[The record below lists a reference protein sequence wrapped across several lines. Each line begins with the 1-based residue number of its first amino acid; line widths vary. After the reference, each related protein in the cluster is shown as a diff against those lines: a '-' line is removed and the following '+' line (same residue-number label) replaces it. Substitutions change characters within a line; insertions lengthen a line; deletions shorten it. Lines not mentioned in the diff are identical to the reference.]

1 MRIVV
6 CDTGPVLHLQEAGVL
21 ELLGYM
27 GEILIPPA
35 VDQEVQ
41 SLRPEWAT
49 ARPPWLRVTPL
60 PDSLGPGVRQLR
72 DAAGLGP
79 GEAEAIVLARH
90 VRADWLLT
98 DDAGARV
105 LASTLGLEVHGSLG
119 VILWAAAAGRT
130 DLPGALA
137 GLDRLATSSLWVTP
151 AILAEAR
158 EALVRLLG

>member
-1 MRIVV
+1 LRIVV
-6 CDTGPVLHLQEAGVL
+6 CDTGPVLHLEEAGVL
-21 ELLGYM
+21 ELLGRM
-27 GEILIPPA
+27 GEVLIPPS

-41 SLRPEWAT
+41 SLRTDWT
-49 ARPPWLRVTPL
+49 TMRPAWLRVTPL
-60 PDSLGPGVRQLR
+60 PESLGAGVRELR

-90 VRADWLLT
+90 LRADWLLT

-119 VILWAAAAGRT
+119 VILWAAATGHT

-137 GLDRLATSSLWVTP
+137 SLDRLARSSLWVTP
-151 AILAEAR
+151 AVLAEAR
-158 EALVRLLG
+158 KAIRRLLG